1 MMILRI
7 VSVFVCIC
15 WAVLFC
21 CAQDTSKKYDGPL
34 VEDIPSQGALNAI
47 KRAYQMTDLC
57 FTPLDSFVANP
68 AKTYYGG
75 ENYKGLVYSSV
86 KETHTFVGMDVS
98 FHTFMTALNNP
109 KSVIYT
115 ENVSKPPYH
124 GRNCGAYY
132 GTVCSGLTDYA
143 LNMKIYQKSYDYA
156 NSDLFQLVD
165 DQSSKGVRLA
175 DVINSGGHVQL
186 VTRIKRNPHNGRA
199 EEIEICEGVRPGC
212 RRVILS
218 GKELDKLL
226 SRRKK
231 PRKLYRYKY
240 LDSVRY
246 VPLTDFVAVGDERLT
261 PFKYNDDICT
271 SRGDKACYIVGD
283 SVILNIAKGYNKLE
297 IYKDSILYKT
307 LDVDKVLD
315 IVLRDLTF
323 GDYKAR
329 LVKGKKKSDYTYW
342 KVIDTKVSIDQ
353 KRNIVKFHSENAI
366 PVYAEFCSLSGG
378 RPSKG
383 VFDLLNEDIKNGYV
397 DVSSYST
404 TLKKALY
411 VKVHFECDY
420 GRVTNKPIKWRIK
433 K

>member
-1 MMILRI
+1 MKRLRI
-7 VSVFVCIC
+7 GF
-15 WAVLFC
+15 LFFCLGVTAFLC
-21 CAQDTSKKYDGPL
+21 CAQDDKGNL
-34 VEDIPSQGALNAI
+34 VEDIPSHGVRNAI

-68 AKTYYGG
+68 AKTYYK
-75 ENYKGLVYSSV
+75 EKKYQGLVYSSV

-98 FHTFMTALNNP
+98 FHTFMTALHNP
-109 KSVIYT
+109 RSVIYT
-115 ENVSKPPYH
+115 ENVSKPPYQ

-132 GTVCSGLTDYA
+132 GTVCSGLTTYA
-143 LNMKIYQKSYDYA
+143 FGLKIYQKSYDFK
-156 NSDLFQLVD
+156 NSDYFQLVE
-165 DQSSKGVRLA
+165 DQSSRGVRLA

-186 VTRIKRNPHNGRA
+186 VTRIKRDPLNGRA
-199 EEIEICEGVRPGC
+199 VEIEICEGVRLGC

-218 GKELDKLL
+218 GLELDKLL

-240 LDSVRY
+240 LDSVKY
-246 VPLTDFVAVGDERLT
+246 VPLTDFVAVGDEQFM
-261 PFKYNDDICT
+261 PYKYNDDICT

-283 SVILNIAKGYNKLE
+283 SVILNIAKGYNVLE

-307 LDVDKVLD
+307 IDIGKDLD
-315 IVLRDLTF
+315 IVLKDLTF

-342 KVIDTKVSIDQ
+342 KVIDTEVSIDQ

-383 VFDLLNEDIKNGYV
+383 VFDLSSEDIRNGYV
-397 DVSSYST
+397 DVSFFST

-411 VKVHFECDY
+411 VKVHFECEY
-420 GRVTNKPIKWRIK
+420 GRVTNKPIRWRIK

>member
-1 MMILRI
+1 MKRLRI
-7 VSVFVCIC
+7 GF
-15 WAVLFC
+15 LFFCLVVTAFLC
-21 CAQDTSKKYDGPL
+21 CAQDDKGNL
-34 VEDIPSQGALNAI
+34 VEDIPSHGARNAI

-68 AKTYYGG
+68 AKTYYKGKK
-75 ENYKGLVYSSV
+75 YQGLVYSSV
-86 KETHTFVGMDVS
+86 KEAHTFVGMDVS
-98 FHTFMTALNNP
+98 FHTFMTAMHNP

-132 GTVCSGLTDYA
+132 GTVCSGLTTYA
-143 LNMKIYQKSYDYA
+143 FDLKIYQKSYDFK
-156 NSDLFQLVD
+156 NSDYFQLVE
-165 DQSSKGVRLA
+165 DQSSRGVRLA

-186 VTRIKRNPHNGRA
+186 VTRIKRNPRDGRA
-199 EEIEICEGVRPGC
+199 VEIEICEGVRPGC
-212 RRVILS
+212 RRVIFS
-218 GKELDKLL
+218 GLELDKLL
-226 SRRKK
+226 SRKKK

-240 LDSVRY
+240 LDSVKY
-246 VPLTDFVAVGDERLT
+246 VPLTDFVAVDDEQLM
-261 PFKYNDDICT
+261 PYKYNDDICT

-283 SVILNIAKGYNKLE
+283 SVILNLAKGYKELK

-307 LDVDKVLD
+307 IDVGKDLDV
-315 IVLRDLTF
+315 VLRDLAF

-342 KVIDTKVSIDQ
+342 KVIDTEVSIDQ

-378 RPSKG
+378 RPTRG
-383 VFDLLNEDIKNGYV
+383 VFDLSSEDIRNGYV
-397 DVSSYST
+397 DVSSFT
-404 TLKKALY
+404 RTLQKTRY
-411 VKVHFECDY
+411 VKVHFECEY